1 LNLSISRQNFSEWC
15 SNSDRCTL
23 VMGVLNVT
31 PDSFSDGGEFFS
43 AQSAIKHGLSLIE
56 DGAEIIDIGGESTRP
71 GAESLT
77 IDNELNRVLPV
88 IEEIRKRNNEI
99 LISIDTYK
107 SEVAKQ
113 AIECGADIVNDISG
127 FTMDSK
133 MPTIVSDYGV
143 PVILMHIKGNPKTMQ
158 NNPEYDDVIEEINS
172 YFRNQISIAKAA
184 KINPEKII
192 LDPGIGF
199 GKNLEHNFSIL
210 NRLNQL
216 CVHGYP
222 IMIGT
227 SRKSFIGL
235 TLDLPPND
243 RVEGTAATVSVGIM
257 NGARI
262 IRVHDVKEMKR
273 VVTIVEKI
281 RLAI

>member
-1 LNLSISRQNFSEWC
+1 
-15 SNSDRCTL
+15 
-23 VMGVLNVT
+23 M
-31 PDSFSDGGEFFS
+31 P
-43 AQSAIKHGLSLIE
+43 
-56 DGAEIIDIGGESTRP
+56 
-71 GAESLT
+71 
-77 IDNELNRVLPV
+77 
-88 IEEIRKRNNEI
+88 
-99 LISIDTYK
+99 
-107 SEVAKQ
+107 
-113 AIECGADIVNDISG
+113 
-127 FTMDSK
+127 MDSK

-143 PVILMHIKGNPKTMQ
+143 PIILMHIKGNPKTMQ

-172 YFRNQISIAKAA
+172 YFLNQISIAKAA

-210 NRLNQL
+210 NRLNEL

>member
-1 LNLSISRQNFSEWC
+1 
-15 SNSDRCTL
+15 
-23 VMGVLNVT
+23 MGVLNVT